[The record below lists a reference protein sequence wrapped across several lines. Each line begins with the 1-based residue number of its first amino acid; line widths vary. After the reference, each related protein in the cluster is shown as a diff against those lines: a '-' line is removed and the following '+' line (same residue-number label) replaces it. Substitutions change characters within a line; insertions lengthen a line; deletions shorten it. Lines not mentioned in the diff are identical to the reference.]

1 MDCGEHVVLDETA
14 ELQFLSR
21 EDLIQRVVKLT
32 TEKEEILLKLH
43 GSSLVEQKPD
53 TKNAFVKD
61 YKNSADHGK
70 NFKKSK
76 ASTGNTSEQKP
87 FDFSRYHKRH
97 VALKI
102 AYLGW
107 DFHGFA
113 SQESTENTIEGH
125 LFAAL
130 LKACLVVNRASS
142 NYARCGRTDKGVS
155 AFSQV
160 VSLDVRS
167 NLAEGLGVIVSGDTE
182 KVQQRIE
189 TAKEM
194 SEISYAHVLNKLLPP
209 EIRIIAWMP
218 VEQEFD
224 ARFSCLHRTYKYFFP
239 AANLDIEIMNCAA
252 QKFVGKHDF
261 RNFCKMD
268 VASGV
273 LTFER
278 ELLSVTVEKN
288 DSDNCSGY
296 EMCQI
301 TICGSAFLWHQ
312 VRCMVAVLLMIGQN
326 LENKE
331 VIDWM
336 LDIKQ
341 CPSRPQYNMASE
353 VPLVLY
359 DCCYEQMSWKHE
371 CGTLE
376 ALLKDFQTLWT
387 RQAIKTTILSKF
399 TEKLDD
405 AAVIKCDDRSSVGGV
420 CDRSNIAGERDR
432 DKIVLWRDMR
442 QPQFHQ
448 LMSLVPF
455 QIKNKAH
462 TPLNKRARHES
473 FESKLEVVN
482 AKRRKA
488 GKEEFTENASELTI
502 ME

>member
-1 MDCGEHVVLDETA
+1 MDCGEHVVLDETT
-14 ELQFLSR
+14 ELQFLSK
-21 EDLIQRVVKLT
+21 EELIQRVVKLT
-32 TEKEEILLKLH
+32 KEKEEVLLMLDE
-43 GSSLVEQKPD
+43 SSSVEQKPD
-53 TKNAFVKD
+53 TKKALVSAD
-61 YKNSADHGK
+61 RRKNSK
-70 NFKKSK
+70 ESK
-76 ASTGNTSEQKP
+76 AGTGNTSKQKS

-97 VALKI
+97 IALKI

-130 LKACLVVNRASS
+130 YKACLVENRAKS
-142 NYARCGRTDKGVS
+142 NYSRCGRTDKGVS

-167 NLAEGLGVIVSGDTE
+167 NLAEGLGVIVSGDRE
-182 KVQQRIE
+182 KVQKRIGR
-189 TAKEM
+189 TKEF
-194 SEISYAHVLNKLLPP
+194 SEISYAHILNKLLPP

-278 ELLSVTVEKN
+278 DLLSVTVEKIKN
-288 DSDNCSGY
+288 DSHHCSGY
-296 EMCQI
+296 QICEI

-312 VRCMVAVLLMIGQN
+312 VRCMVAVLFMIGQN

-341 CPSRPQYNMASE
+341 CASRPQYNMASE
-353 VPLVLY
+353 LPLVLY

-376 ALLKDFQTLWT
+376 ALLKDFQKLWT
-387 RQAIKTTILSKF
+387 SQAIKTAILSKL

-405 AAVIKCDDRSSVGGV
+405 AAVIKCV
-420 CDRSNIAGERDR
+420 DRSNIAGEHDSGE
-432 DKIVLWRDMR
+432 IVSWSDTR

-455 QIKNKAH
+455 QIKNK
-462 TPLNKRARHES
+462 TRKPLAKRDRHES
-473 FESKLEVVN
+473 FEFKLEVVN

-488 GKEEFTENASELTI
+488 GKEEFAEKASESS
-502 ME
+502 